1 MMRGMVF
8 TTLLHTAKEWLM
20 QISYRTALLSSLL
33 GLALVVAMQA
43 YSGLTCYEQTWDV
56 LLTNIGIF
64 VMVPLIPAF
73 IALFTRNP
81 LSALGGFLAF
91 LPWLIYAYYVDCM
104 TPHTGSGGASLIYV
118 VVFLYGAASCLIG
131 VLFVAVLMW
140 LMQAKVVKGR

>member
-1 MMRGMVF
+1 
-8 TTLLHTAKEWLM
+8 M

-43 YSGLTCYEQTWDV
+43 YSGLTCYAQTWDV
-56 LLTNIGIF
+56 LLMSMGMF
-64 VMVPLIPAF
+64 VLIPVIPAL

-104 TPHTGSGGASLIYV
+104 LPQTGAGGASLIYG
-118 VVFLYGAASCLIG
+118 VVFLYGAASCVVG
-131 VLFVAVLMW
+131 VLLVAVLMW
-140 LMQAKVVKGR
+140 

>member
-1 MMRGMVF
+1 
-8 TTLLHTAKEWLM
+8 M

-43 YSGLTCYEQTWDV
+43 YSGLTCYAQTWDV
-56 LLTNIGIF
+56 LLMSMGMF
-64 VMVPLIPAF
+64 VLIPVIPAL

-104 TPHTGSGGASLIYV
+104 LPQTGAGGASLIYV
-118 VVFLYGAASCLIG
+118 VVFLYGAACCLLG

-140 LMQAKVVKGR
+140 LMQVKVVKHR

>member
-1 MMRGMVF
+1 
-8 TTLLHTAKEWLM
+8 M

-33 GLALVVAMQA
+33 GLALVVATLT
-43 YSGLTCYEQTWDV
+43 YSGLTCYAQTWDV
-56 LLTNIGIF
+56 LLMSMGMF
-64 VMVPLIPAF
+64 VLIPVIPAL

-104 TPHTGSGGASLIYV
+104 LPQTGVGGASLIYV
-118 VVFLYGAASCLIG
+118 VVFLYGAASCLLG

-140 LMQAKVVKGR
+140 LMQVKVVKGHRARK

>member
-1 MMRGMVF
+1 
-8 TTLLHTAKEWLM
+8 M

-43 YSGLTCYEQTWDV
+43 YSGLTCYAQTWDV
-56 LLTNIGIF
+56 FLMSMGMF
-64 VMVPLIPAF
+64 VLIPVIPAL

-104 TPHTGSGGASLIYV
+104 LPQTGAGGASMIYV
-118 VVFLYGAASCLIG
+118 VVFLYGAASCLFG

-140 LMQAKVVKGR
+140 LMQVKVVKHR

>member
-1 MMRGMVF
+1 
-8 TTLLHTAKEWLM
+8 M

-64 VMVPLIPAF
+64 VMVPL
-73 IALFTRNP
+73 
-81 LSALGGFLAF
+81 SALGGFLAF

-118 VVFLYGAASCLIG
+118 VVFLYGAASCLLG
-131 VLFVAVLMW
+131 VLLVAVLMW
-140 LMQAKVVKGR
+140 LMQVKVVKGQ

>member
-1 MMRGMVF
+1 
-8 TTLLHTAKEWLM
+8 M

-43 YSGLTCYEQTWDV
+43 YSGLTCYAQTWDV
-56 LLTNIGIF
+56 FLMGMF
-64 VMVPLIPAF
+64 VLIPVIPAL

-104 TPHTGSGGASLIYV
+104 LPQTGAGGASLIYV
-118 VVFLYGAASCLIG
+118 VVFLYGAASCLLG
-131 VLFVAVLMW
+131 VLLVAVLMW
-140 LMQAKVVKGR
+140 LMQVKVVKGHRARK